1 ERRHGK
7 KTLQAIDVDR
17 DGNFEQLVQQNL
29 GERDDIASNN
39 VEVLGAHEPNE
50 VKQALDCMVDH
61 ALEADFGH
69 NHADRPRGVV
79 IHYSDGFR
87 LRLGH
92 DEPIDAEPLEAREQ
106 CTTVRSGPRRYPE
119 MQRHFQ

>member
-1 ERRHGK
+1 MTNVTPGALAVDLARIIELDHRVANVNDQERRHGK

-79 IHYSDGFR
+79 IHYSDGFDCGLVTMNR
-87 LRLGH
+87 
-92 DEPIDAEPLEAREQ
+92 
-106 CTTVRSGPRRYPE
+106 
-119 MQRHFQ
+119 